1 MISFLFSA
9 RPTLPAA
16 LGLSSALDLVA
27 RDRELISCKSL
38 KSKIY
43 ASLDVDELIRGGL
56 RMSGLPH
63 SPHALVTGG
72 GRGIGRAIAA
82 TLAQAGAVVT
92 VLGRNRA
99 LLDEAVAAGAAHFA
113 VVADVADQAAVGAA
127 MAEAAARQ
135 PIDILIANAGAA
147 ESAPFAKSDA
157 ALFRRM
163 MDVNFM
169 GVVHAVQAV
178 LPAMRERPCGR
189 IVAVAS
195 TAGLKG
201 YAYVSAYSAAKHAVV
216 GLVRSLAL
224 ELASTRITVNAVC
237 PGFTDTDLVAGSIDN
252 IMKKTG
258 RSHAQAVAEL
268 AKHNPQ
274 GRLVTPAE
282 VADTVLWLC
291 GEGADAITG
300 QAIAVAGGEI

>member
-1 MISFLFSA
+1 
-9 RPTLPAA
+9 
-16 LGLSSALDLVA
+16 
-27 RDRELISCKSL
+27 
-38 KSKIY
+38 
-43 ASLDVDELIRGGL
+43 
-56 RMSGLPH
+56 MSGLPR
-63 SPHALVTGG
+63 SAHALVTGG
-72 GRGIGRAIAA
+72 GRGIGREIASI
-82 TLAQAGAVVT
+82 LAQAGATVT
-92 VLGRNRA
+92 VLGRDRA
-99 LLDEAVAAGAAHFA
+99 ALDRAIAAGSAHFA
-113 VVADVADQAAVGAA
+113 AVADVADQAVMAA
-127 MAEAAARQ
+127 AIAEAAARK

-147 ESAPFAKSDA
+147 ESAPFGKSDA

-178 LPAMRERPCGR
+178 LPSMKNQRYGR

-224 ELASTRITVNAVC
+224 ELANTGVTVNAVC
-237 PGFTDTDLVAGSIDN
+237 PGFTDTDLVTGSIDN

-258 RSHAQAVAEL
+258 RSREQAVAEL
-268 AKHNPQ
+268 SKHNPQ

-282 VADTVLWLC
+282 VADAVLWLC
-291 GEGADAITG
+291 GEGAGAITG
-300 QAIAVAGGEI
+300 QAIPVAGGEV

>member
-1 MISFLFSA
+1 
-9 RPTLPAA
+9 
-16 LGLSSALDLVA
+16 V
-27 RDRELISCKSL
+27 
-38 KSKIY
+38 
-43 ASLDVDELIRGGL
+43 
-56 RMSGLPH
+56 
-63 SPHALVTGG
+63 
-72 GRGIGRAIAA
+72 
-82 TLAQAGAVVT
+82 QAGATVT

-99 LLDEAVAAGAAHFA
+99 GLDDAVAGGAAHFGA
-113 VVADVADQAAVGAA
+113 VAGVADQAAVKAA
-127 MAEAAARQ
+127 VAEAAARQ
-135 PIDILIANAGAA
+135 PIDILIANAGIA

-178 LPAMRERPCGR
+178 LPAMKDRPYGR

-224 ELASTRITVNAVC
+224 ELASTGVTVNAVC
-237 PGFTDTDLVAGSIDN
+237 PGFTDTDLIAGSIDN

-258 RSHAQAVAEL
+258 RSHEQAVAEL
-268 AKHNPQ
+268 SKHNPQ
-274 GRLVTPAE
+274 GRLVRPAE

-291 GEGADAITG
+291 GEEAGAITG

>member
-1 MISFLFSA
+1 
-9 RPTLPAA
+9 
-16 LGLSSALDLVA
+16 
-27 RDRELISCKSL
+27 
-38 KSKIY
+38 
-43 ASLDVDELIRGGL
+43 
-56 RMSGLPH
+56 MSGLPR
-63 SPHALVTGG
+63 SSHALVTGG
-72 GRGIGRAIAA
+72 GRGIGRAIASA
-82 TLAQAGAVVT
+82 LVAAGATVT

-99 LLDEAVAAGAAHFA
+99 TLDEAVSAGDAHFA
-113 VVADVADQAAVGAA
+113 AVADVADQAAVNAA
-127 MAEAAARQ
+127 IAEAAARQ

-163 MDVNFM
+163 MDVDFM

-178 LPAMRERPCGR
+178 LPGMKDRPYGR
-189 IVAVAS
+189 IVAIAS

-216 GLVRSLAL
+216 GLTRSLAL
-224 ELASTRITVNAVC
+224 ELAGTRVTVNAVC
-237 PGFTDTDLVAGSIDN
+237 PGFTDTDLLAGSIEN

-258 RSHAQAVAEL
+258 RSHEQAVADL
-268 AKHNPQ
+268 SRHNPQ

-291 GEGADAITG
+291 GEGAGAITG
-300 QAIAVAGGEI
+300 QAIAVAGGEV

>member
-1 MISFLFSA
+1 MTSM
-9 RPTLPAA
+9 
-16 LGLSSALDLVA
+16 ALDG
-27 RDRELISCKSL
+27 K
-38 KSKIY
+38 
-43 ASLDVDELIRGGL
+43 
-56 RMSGLPH
+56 
-63 SPHALVTGG
+63 HALITGG
-72 GRGIGRAIAA
+72 GRGIGRAIASA
-82 TLAQAGAVVT
+82 VVRAGATVT

-99 LLDEAVAAGAAHFA
+99 TLDEAVSAGDAHFA
-113 VVADVADQAAVGAA
+113 AVADVADQAAVNAA
-127 MAEAAARQ
+127 VADAAGRQ
-135 PIDILIANAGAA
+135 PLDILIANAGVA

-169 GVVHAVQAV
+169 GVVHAAQAA
-178 LPAMRERPCGR
+178 LPSMKGRPYGR

-201 YAYVSAYSAAKHAVV
+201 YAYVSAYSAAKHAVI

-224 ELASTRITVNAVC
+224 ELAATGVTVNAVC
-237 PGFTDTDLVAGSIDN
+237 PGFTDTDLLAGSIDN
-252 IMKKTG
+252 IIRKTG
-258 RSHAQAVAEL
+258 RSHDQAAADL
-268 AKHNPQ
+268 ARHNPQ

-291 GEGADAITG
+291 GEGAGAVTG

>member
-1 MISFLFSA
+1 
-9 RPTLPAA
+9 
-16 LGLSSALDLVA
+16 
-27 RDRELISCKSL
+27 
-38 KSKIY
+38 
-43 ASLDVDELIRGGL
+43 
-56 RMSGLPH
+56 MSGLPH
-63 SPHALVTGG
+63 SLHALVTGG
-72 GRGIGRAIAA
+72 GRGIGREIASA
-82 TLAQAGAVVT
+82 MARAGATVT

-99 LLDEAVAAGAAHFA
+99 TLDDAVAAGAAHFA
-113 VVADVADQAAVGAA
+113 ALADVADQAAVSSAIA
-127 MAEAAARQ
+127 QAAARQ
-135 PIDILIANAGAA
+135 PIDILIANAGIA
-147 ESAPFAKSDA
+147 ESAPFGKSDA

-178 LPAMRERPCGR
+178 LPAMRDRPYGR

-224 ELASTRITVNAVC
+224 ELADTRVTVNAVC
-237 PGFTDTDLVAGSIDN
+237 PGFTDTDLLAGSIDN
-252 IMKKTG
+252 IMQKTG
-258 RSHAQAVAEL
+258 RSREQAVAEL
-268 AKHNPQ
+268 SRHNPQ
-274 GRLVTPAE
+274 SRLVTPAE

-291 GEGADAITG
+291 GEEAGAITG

>member
-1 MISFLFSA
+1 M
-9 RPTLPAA
+9 
-16 LGLSSALDLVA
+16 SALP
-27 RDRELISCKSL
+27 RSS
-38 KSKIY
+38 
-43 ASLDVDELIRGGL
+43 
-56 RMSGLPH
+56 
-63 SPHALVTGG
+63 HALVTGG
-72 GRGIGRAIAA
+72 GRGIGREIASV
-82 TLAQAGAVVT
+82 LAHAGATVT
-92 VLGRNRA
+92 VMGRNRA
-99 LLDEAVAAGAAHFA
+99 TLDAVVAAGAAHFA
-113 VVADVADQAAVGAA
+113 VVADVADQAAVNAA
-127 MAEAAARQ
+127 VAEASARQ
-135 PIDILIANAGAA
+135 PIDILVANAGIA

-178 LPAMRERPCGR
+178 LPAMRERRHGR

-224 ELASTRITVNAVC
+224 ELASTGVTVNAVC
-237 PGFTDTDLVAGSIDN
+237 PGFTDTDLVAGSIDT

-258 RSHAQAVAEL
+258 RSHEQAVAEL

-274 GRLVTPAE
+274 GRLITPAE
-282 VADTVLWLC
+282 VADAVLWLC
-291 GEGADAITG
+291 GEGAGAITG
-300 QAIAVAGGEI
+300 QAIAVAGGEV